1 MRELKLK
8 GLINRW
14 KRSDK
19 DKNDE
24 FGLTQKVELTDVK
37 GYLQKEFDRAAER
50 EMEIEKLE
58 KRIVELEAT
67 ELKYEAMLVVQEKTK
82 ERIERQDKRIKKLK
96 EDIEKRKKTETQLR
110 ARITDIKINAEKKLK
125 AKSEKGKNERSGV

>member
-8 GLINRW
+8 SLINRW
-14 KRSDK
+14 KRSDR

-50 EMEIEKLE
+50 EMEIAKLE

-67 ELKYEAMLVVQEKTK
+67 KLKYEAMLVVQEKTQ
-82 ERIERQDKRIKKLK
+82 ERIERQDKRIKELK

-110 ARITDIKINAEKKLK
+110 ARITDIKVNAEKKLK
-125 AKSEKGKNERSGV
+125 AKSRKGKNERAKV